1 MNVCQKS
8 LLPLHLLN
16 TEKKRKYMS
25 NQKSNKRDLVGMLL
39 FLCDNSSDH
48 ASKTEQ

>member
-1 MNVCQKS
+1 MPKEPATPPTPQYR
-8 LLPLHLLN
+8 
-16 TEKKRKYMS
+16 KKRKYMS
-25 NQKSNKRDLVGMLL
+25 NQKSNKWDLVGMLL

>member
-1 MNVCQKS
+1 MFAKRACYPSMSSIQ
-8 LLPLHLLN
+8 
-16 TEKKRKYMS
+16 KKRKYMS

-39 FLCDNSSDH
+39 FLCDNNSDH

>member
-1 MNVCQKS
+1 MFAKEPDTPSPQS
-8 LLPLHLLN
+8 N
-16 TEKKRKYMS
+16 TEKRKYMS
-25 NQKSNKRDLVGMLL
+25 NEKSNIWDLVGMLL

>member
-1 MNVCQKS
+1 MFAKEPHTPTPNPIQ
-8 LLPLHLLN
+8 
-16 TEKKRKYMS
+16 KKRKYMS
-25 NQKSNKRDLVGMLL
+25 NEKSNIWDLVGMLL